1 MKNQPALIEGL
12 GDDPWTKLVGGG
24 VINAISGM
32 SEMVGQDITIT
43 SFKAHTIKIKD
54 ASMLVG
60 GPEAE
65 TAAVYLS
72 GTGPA
77 VGHMVLMYKP
87 QTAFDLIDMLMGEPQ
102 GVTKSLGEFEASALA
117 EVGNIVGSF
126 FLNALSD
133 ATGLDLRVSPPSVLM
148 DMAGAVLDAILAE
161 IMTETDEALV
171 VEAVFGTVG
180 REISGTF
187 LTIPTPALQE
197 ALLANW
203 RNE

>member
-1 MKNQPALIEGL
+1 MTSQPALLESL
-12 GDDPWTKLVGGG
+12 GEDPWTNLVGSG

-32 SEMVGQDITIT
+32 SEMVGQDIKIT
-43 SFKAHTIKIKD
+43 SFNAKTIKIKD
-54 ASMLVG
+54 AASLVG

-77 VGHMVLMYKP
+77 VGHMVLMYSP
-87 QTAFDLIDMLMGEPQ
+87 QTAFDLIDMLMGEPK
-102 GVTKSLGEFEASALA
+102 GVTTSLGEFEASALA

-133 ATGLDLRVSPPSVLM
+133 ATGLDLRVSTPSVLM
-148 DMAGAVLDAILAE
+148 DMAGSVLDAILAE

-171 VEAVFGTVG
+171 VEAVFGTSS

-187 LTIPTPALQE
+187 LSIPTLELQD
-197 ALLANW
+197 ALLSNW
-203 RNE
+203 RQE